1 MKRERDDEQ
10 LEAPPL
16 KASLVRLNV
25 GGRPFDTTPDTLRIC
40 GSLEEKI
47 YVSASDL
54 GVGKSRL
61 HEGR

>member
-1 MKRERDDEQ
+1 MKRERDHEQ

-40 GSLEEKI
+40 GYPEGDICVCVRFGL
-47 YVSASDL
+47 
-54 GVGKSRL
+54 GKSRL